1 MANAMTMFA
10 SIMTRPT
17 FRSLRVS
24 LPLGQWIRVSG
35 ERRSLG
41 KLNEHQLRDIG
52 IDAATAGEET
62 SRPFW
67 DVPKGR

>member
-1 MANAMTMFA
+1 MTMFA
-10 SIMTRPT
+10 SILSAPA

-24 LPLGQWIRVSG
+24 LPLGQWVRVSS

-41 KLNEHQLRDIG
+41 KLNEQQLRDIG
-52 IDAATAGEET
+52 IDATTAGHEA

-67 DVPKGR
+67 DLPEGR

>member
-1 MANAMTMFA
+1 MTMFA
-10 SIMTRPT
+10 SILSGPT

-24 LPLGQWIRVSG
+24 LPLGRWIRVSR
-35 ERRSLG
+35 ERRSLM

-52 IDAATAGEET
+52 IDAATANGEA

-67 DVPKGR
+67 DLPKGR

>member
-1 MANAMTMFA
+1 MTMFA
-10 SIMTRPT
+10 SILSRPT

-24 LPLGQWIRVSG
+24 LPLGQWIRVSR
-35 ERRSLG
+35 ERRMLG

-52 IDAATAGEET
+52 VDVATASEET

-67 DVPKGR
+67 DLPEGR

>member
-1 MANAMTMFA
+1 MTMFA
-10 SIMTRPT
+10 SILSRPT

-24 LPLGQWIRVSG
+24 LPLGQWVRVSG

-52 IDAATAGEET
+52 IDAATANGES

-67 DVPKGR
+67 DLPEGR